1 MRTCSWRGISRCQ
14 AAGSAQPQ
22 REGMGPTSPRE
33 GQLNGKGWESLAPT
47 FADKLRKPL
56 EGAAEAHW
64 RRFSEGG
71 VGTTALWVVFILC
84 TYDTSTSGGLAGWGQ
99 GPPPHGLLIPRDSKQ
114 LPENT
119 PFLCR
124 LANPEPA
131 PEQPRP
137 LSNSHPRPMLCC
149 WSPGGTRPQ
158 SPTVVHTTQSE
169 ARSLACAAAERSP
182 GSGPCCSCSVFP
194 DRPLRV
200 PRGPGC
206 CDEALLGCCK
216 RSTLL
221 SSSSLCVCHL
231 TGLKQTLGTY

>member
-84 TYDTSTSGGLAGWGQ
+84 TYGASTSGGLVGWGQ
-99 GPPPHGLLIPRDSKQ
+99 GPPSPR
-114 LPENT
+114 
-119 PFLCR
+119 F
-124 LANPEPA
+124 ANS
-131 PEQPRP
+131 QR
-137 LSNSHPRPMLCC
+137 
-149 WSPGGTRPQ
+149 Q
-158 SPTVVHTTQSE
+158 QTTS
-169 ARSLACAAAERSP
+169 
-182 GSGPCCSCSVFP
+182 
-194 DRPLRV
+194 
-200 PRGPGC
+200 
-206 CDEALLGCCK
+206 
-216 RSTLL
+216 
-221 SSSSLCVCHL
+221 
-231 TGLKQTLGTY
+231 